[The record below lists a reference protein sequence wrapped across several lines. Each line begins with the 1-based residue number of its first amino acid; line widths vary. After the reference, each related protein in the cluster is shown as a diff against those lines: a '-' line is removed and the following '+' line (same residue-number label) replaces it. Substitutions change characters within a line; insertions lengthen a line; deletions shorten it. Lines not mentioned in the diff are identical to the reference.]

1 MPPHVFNPINI
12 HRMRTLLLTAFLL
25 IAQMANAQ
33 LSLPVTFDVATTN
46 YGLTDFGGNASS
58 IVADPTNPDNKVVR
72 SVKSATAELWAGTTV
87 GGFIGF
93 GTKIPFTLTA
103 TKMSARVWSPDA
115 GIKVRLKVEQ
125 AGVPTVSVETEAT
138 TTVAGGWQTLV
149 FDFANHASG
158 TAPLNLA
165 NSYNLASMFFN
176 FGVTGAVAGEKTYY
190 WDDLAFG
197 AGAAAPSGPTF
208 PITAEDAGID
218 WANIV
223 TNFDGGELTR
233 VENPSKTGI
242 NTSNNVLKMVKN
254 AGQPWAGSWFPMANN
269 IDLNASTEFKVK
281 VWSPRA
287 GAKLLFKI
295 ENETNGGINFEQ
307 SRDITVANE
316 WVELT
321 YDLSAANRANTYK
334 KVVLIFD
341 LGTMGDGGP
350 NFTFYVDDIVQT
362 AAAPP
367 PPPPP
372 ITFPITFEQTEI
384 PWDALITNFDGGV
397 LTRIANPD
405 KSGLNTSNNVLR
417 MVKGAGQIWGG
428 SFFNLGSAIDFT
440 TVKEIKALVWSPRAD
455 AKMLL
460 KLENSANPSEN
471 VEREVTIGTGNAW
484 KEVTF
489 DFTGISTTIPYDR
502 VVLIFD
508 LGTVGDGSSSFTFY
522 VDNITHG
529 AAVEPP
535 PPPVASLVF
544 PVTAEE
550 DGIDWTTLVTNF
562 DGGALTRIANP
573 DKSGLNV
580 TNNVLRMVK
589 NAGQPWGGSFFPM
602 SANFDLS
609 GGKTIFKVLV
619 WSPRV
624 GAKMLFKLENETNGA
639 VNVERE
645 QTIGVANAWTELTFD
660 FTGTSTTNTYRK
672 VVLIFDLGTPGDGSA
687 NYTFY
692 LDNIRQMTSE
702 TPPPPPSGVLAFP
715 VTAEEAGVNWETI
728 VTNFD
733 GGVLT
738 RVANPAKTGLNTSDN
753 VLRMVKNAGQPWGGS
768 FFPLSA
774 DFNLSAGKTIFK
786 VLVWSPRVGAKM
798 LFKLEN
804 ETNGGIN
811 AEREQTID
819 VANAWTELTFDFSGT
834 STTNAYRKVVM
845 IFDLGTMG
853 DGSANYTFYV
863 DNIRQVTAETP
874 PPPPMAFPVSF
885 EQADMPWANMFTGF
899 DGGALTRVENPSKT
913 GMNTSNFVAKMVK
926 NAGQPWGGAWFR
938 MSDPIDMTNK
948 TFKVKVWSPRAD
960 AKLLFKLEHDTDGAI
975 NVELERTIGVA
986 GAWTEVAFDMSH
998 ANPAHVFQKVVLIF
1012 DLGTV
1017 GDGTNNFTYFL
1028 DDITNTV
1035 TTSVDRNELDAP
1047 NGFSLS
1053 QNYPNPFNP
1062 STMISYNLVES
1073 GMTRLTVFDMLG
1085 REVAVLVDQNQ
1096 SAGAY
1101 QVSFDATGLPTG
1113 MYLYR
1118 LQSGT
1123 RSLTGKMLLV
1133 K

>member
-1 MPPHVFNPINI
+1 
-12 HRMRTLLLTAFLL
+12 MRTLLLTAFLL

-72 SVKSATAELWAGTTV
+72 SVKSAGAELWAGTTV

-158 TAPLNLA
+158 TAPLNIA
-165 NSYNLASMFFN
+165 NSYNLASIFFN

-208 PITAEDAGID
+208 PITVEDAGID

-223 TNFDGGELTR
+223 TGFDGGALTR

-242 NTSNNVLKMVKN
+242 NTSNFVLQMVKG
-254 AGQPWAGSWFPMANN
+254 AGQPWAGAWFPMAGN
-269 IDLNASTEFKVK
+269 IDLNVSTEFKVK
-281 VWSPRA
+281 VRSPRA
-287 GAKLLFKI
+287 DAKLLFKI

-334 KVVLIFD
+334 KIVLIFD
-341 LGTMGDGGP
+341 LGTVGDGGP
-350 NFTFYVDDIVQT
+350 NFTFYLDDIIQT
-362 AAAPP
+362 AATPP

-372 ITFPITFEQTEI
+372 ITFPISVEEAEI
-384 PWDALITNFDGGV
+384 PWISMITNFDGGS
-397 LTRIANPD
+397 LTRVENPD
-405 KSGLNTSNNVLR
+405 KSGLNTSNNVLK
-417 MVKGAGQIWGG
+417 MVKNTGAPWGG
-428 SFFNLGSAIDFT
+428 AFFNLGGPINFASS
-440 TVKEIKALVWSPRAD
+440 KQIKALVWSPRAD
-455 AKMLL
+455 AKMLF
-460 KLENSANPSEN
+460 KVENSADPAQNFEK
-471 VEREVTIGTGNAW
+471 EVTIGTANAW
-484 KEVTF
+484 TEVTF
-489 DFTGISTTIPYDR
+489 DYTDINTANSYDR

-508 LGTVGDGSSSFTFY
+508 LGTVGDGSSNFTFY
-522 VDNITHG
+522 VDNITNG
-529 AAVEPP
+529 TPVTPP
-535 PPPVASLVF
+535 PAVLAF

-550 DGIDWTTLVTNF
+550 SGIDWTALVTNF
-562 DGGALTRIANP
+562 DGGSLMRQENP
-573 DKSGLNV
+573 FKSGLN
-580 TNNVLRMVK
+580 TSNHVLRMIK
-589 NAGQPWGGSFFPM
+589 SPGQTWAGSFFPM

-619 WSPRV
+619 WSPRAN
-624 GAKMLFKLENETNGA
+624 AKMLFKLENESNGA
-639 VNVERE
+639 INVERE
-645 QTIGVANAWTELTFD
+645 LTIG
-660 FTGTSTTNTYRK
+660 
-672 VVLIFDLGTPGDGSA
+672 
-687 NYTFY
+687 
-692 LDNIRQMTSE
+692 
-702 TPPPPPSGVLAFP
+702 
-715 VTAEEAGVNWETI
+715 
-728 VTNFD
+728 
-733 GGVLT
+733 
-738 RVANPAKTGLNTSDN
+738 
-753 VLRMVKNAGQPWGGS
+753 
-768 FFPLSA
+768 
-774 DFNLSAGKTIFK
+774 
-786 VLVWSPRVGAKM
+786 
-798 LFKLEN
+798 
-804 ETNGGIN
+804 
-811 AEREQTID
+811 

-834 STTNAYRKVVM
+834 STTNSYRKVVM
-845 IFDLGTMG
+845 IFDNGTMG
-853 DGSANYTFYV
+853 DNTENFTFYI
-863 DNIRQVTAETP
+863 DNIRQMTAETP

-885 EQADMPWANMFTGF
+885 EEADMPWANMFTGF
-899 DGGALTRVENPSKT
+899 DGGALSRVENPDKS
-913 GMNTSNFVAKMVK
+913 GMNPSNFVARMVK
-926 NAGQPWGGAWFR
+926 NTGAPWAGAWFR
-938 MSDPIDMTNK
+938 MSEPIDMTNK
-948 TFKVKVWSPRAD
+948 VFKVKVWSPRAD
-960 AKLLFKLEHDTDGAI
+960 AKLLFKLENDTNGGE

-986 GAWTEVAFDMSH
+986 NAWTEVSFDMSH
-998 ANPAHVFQKVVLIF
+998 ANPAHVYQKVVLIF
-1012 DLGTV
+1012 DLGTS
-1017 GDGTNNFTYFL
+1017 GDGSSNFTFYL
-1028 DDITNTV
+1028 DDITNT
-1035 TTSVDRNELDAP
+1035 TSTSVDRTELDSP
-1047 NGFSLS
+1047 VGFSLS

-1062 STMISYNLVES
+1062 STMIGYTLIES

-1096 SAGAY
+1096 AAGSY
-1101 QVSFDATGLPTG
+1101 QVSFDASGLPTG

>member
-1 MPPHVFNPINI
+1 
-12 HRMRTLLLTAFLL
+12 MRTLLLTAFLL

-58 IVADPTNPDNKVVR
+58 IVADPTNAENKVVR
-72 SVKSATAELWAGTTV
+72 SVKSAGAELWAGTTV

-149 FDFANHASG
+149 FDFANHATG
-158 TAPLNLA
+158 TAPLNIA
-165 NSYNLASMFFN
+165 NSYNLASIFFN

-208 PITAEDAGID
+208 PVNVEDAGID
-218 WANIV
+218 WAAII
-223 TNFDGGELTR
+223 TGFDGGALAR

-242 NTSNNVLKMVKN
+242 NTSNFVLQMIKG
-254 AGQPWAGSWFPMANN
+254 AGQPWAGAWFPMAGN
-269 IDLNASTEFKVK
+269 IDLNVSTEFKVK

-307 SRDITVANE
+307 SREITVGNE
-316 WVELT
+316 WTELT
-321 YDLSAANRANTYK
+321 YDLSAANRAASYK
-334 KVVLIFD
+334 KIVLIFD
-341 LGTMGDGGP
+341 LGAIGDGGP
-350 NFTFYVDDIVQT
+350 NFTFYVDDILQT

-372 ITFPITFEQTEI
+372 VTFPITMELAEI
-384 PWDALITNFDGGV
+384 PWDAIITDFDGGA
-397 LTRIANPD
+397 LTRIQNPD
-405 KSGLNTSNNVLR
+405 KSGINTSDNVLR
-417 MVKGAGQIWGG
+417 MVKGIGAPWAGA
-428 SFFNLGSAIDFT
+428 FFNLGSAIDFST
-440 TVKEIKALVWSPRAD
+440 EKEIKAQVWSPRSD
-455 AKMLL
+455 AKVLF
-460 KLENSANPSEN
+460 KLENSSNPAEN
-471 VEREVTIGTGNAW
+471 AEREVVIGTANAW
-484 KEVTF
+484 TEVSF

-508 LGTVGDGSSSFTFY
+508 LGTSGDGSTNFTFY
-522 VDNITHG
+522 IDNITHG
-529 AAVEPP
+529 TQA
-535 PPPVASLVF
+535 PPPVPTLAF

-550 DGIDWTTLVTNF
+550 AGIDWAALVTNF
-562 DGGALTRIANP
+562 DGGVLTREANP
-573 DKSGLNV
+573 DKSGLN
-580 TNNVLRMVK
+580 TSDNVLKMVK
-589 NAGQPWGGSFFPM
+589 NTGAPWGGSFFPM

-609 GGKTIFKVLV
+609 GGKSIFKVLV

-624 GAKMLFKLENETNGA
+624 GAKMLFKLENESNGA
-639 VNVERE
+639 INAERE
-645 QTIGVANAWTELTFD
+645 QTIEVANAWTELTFD
-660 FTGTSTTNTYRK
+660 FTGASTTDSYRK
-672 VVLIFDLGTPGDGSA
+672 VVLIFDLGTVGDGSS
-687 NYTFY
+687 NFTFY
-692 LDNIRQMTSE
+692 LDNIRQMTSQ

-715 VTAEEAGVNWETI
+715 VTAEEAGIDWAAL

-738 RVANPAKTGLNTSDN
+738 REANPDKSGLNTSDN
-753 VLRMVKNAGQPWGGS
+753 VLKMVKNTGAPWGGS
-768 FFPLSA
+768 FFPMSANFDLSG
-774 DFNLSAGKTIFK
+774 GKSIFK

-804 ETNGGIN
+804 ESNGAIN
-811 AEREQTID
+811 AEREQTIE
-819 VANAWTELTFDFSGT
+819 VANAWTELTFDFSGS
-834 STTNAYRKVVM
+834 STTNSYRKIVL
-845 IFDLGTMG
+845 IFDLGTSG
-853 DGSANYTFYV
+853 DGSSNFTFYV

-874 PPPPMAFPVSF
+874 PPPPLAFPVSF
-885 EQADMPWANMFTGF
+885 EEAEIPWANMFTGF
-899 DGGALTRVENPSKT
+899 DGGALSRVENPDKS
-913 GMNTSNFVAKMVK
+913 GINPSNFVARMVK
-926 NAGQPWGGAWFR
+926 NTGAPWGGAWFR
-938 MSDPIDMTNK
+938 MSEPIDMTNK

-960 AKLLFKLEHDTDGAI
+960 AKLLFKLEGDTDGAV
-975 NVELERTIGVA
+975 NVELERSIGVA
-986 GAWTEVAFDMSH
+986 NAWTEVSFDMSH
-998 ANPAHVFQKVVLIF
+998 ANPAHVYQKVVLIF

-1017 GDGTNNFTYFL
+1017 GDGSNNFTFYL
-1028 DDITNTV
+1028 DDITNT
-1035 TTSVDRNELDAP
+1035 TSTSVDRTDLDSP
-1047 NGFSLS
+1047 VGFSLS

-1062 STMISYNLVES
+1062 STMIGYTLMES

-1096 SAGAY
+1096 AAGSY
-1101 QVSFDATGLPTG
+1101 QVSFDASGLPTG